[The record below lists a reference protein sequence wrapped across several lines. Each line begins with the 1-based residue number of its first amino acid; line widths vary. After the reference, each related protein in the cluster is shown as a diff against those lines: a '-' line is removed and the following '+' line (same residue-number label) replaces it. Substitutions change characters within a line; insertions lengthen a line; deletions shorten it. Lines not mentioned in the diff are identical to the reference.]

1 MLLAEAL
8 ALAGTRAGV
17 PTLIE
22 AIQAQLG
29 GPSLP
34 KRTAKIRHAGFP
46 PDQNAAPDIA
56 FILHA
61 LGAARDPRAIPVWRR
76 IVDLLATATEDEIV
90 DKESSYYFYVV
101 GVCFGA
107 ERLGDPAA
115 IPILEQLHGYP
126 VLRQHVHRS
135 GMQPDFL
142 QERMAYLELVIG
154 RALARCGSPAGYVI
168 LISYLED
175 SRGLMAEHAHTELA
189 AITGQD
195 LGKDVAAWSEWLEQQ
210 GDNLEPKPWL
220 QASDPVLAWGERIEI
235 VEP

>member
-1 MLLAEAL
+1 
-8 ALAGTRAGV
+8 
-17 PTLIE
+17 
-22 AIQAQLG
+22 
-29 GPSLP
+29 
-34 KRTAKIRHAGFP
+34 
-46 PDQNAAPDIA
+46 
-56 FILHA
+56 
-61 LGAARDPRAIPVWRR
+61 
-76 IVDLLATATEDEIV
+76 
-90 DKESSYYFYVV
+90 
-101 GVCFGA
+101 
-107 ERLGDPAA
+107 
-115 IPILEQLHGYP
+115 
-126 VLRQHVHRS
+126 
-135 GMQPDFL
+135 MQPDFL

-235 VEP
+235 VDS